1 MLQAPAGNEGG
12 QQIGLPWKWH
22 CLRSSPVA
30 PSVLQVPAGSL
41 PCVMTGMGYVSIA
54 CHAAAGHWCWHL
66 LCVITSPVVQAEPGP
81 PVTRLQVP
89 AGSLPR
95 TMEVVLRHEVVETAR
110 AGDKMAF
117 VGNLIVVPDVAAI
130 SAPGERVEARAG
142 DVCKAN

>member
-1 MLQAPAGNEGG
+1 M
-12 QQIGLPWKWH
+12 I
-22 CLRSSPVA
+22 
-30 PSVLQVPAGSL
+30 
-41 PCVMTGMGYVSIA
+41 
-54 CHAAAGHWCWHL
+54 
-66 LCVITSPVVQAEPGP
+66 QAEPRP
-81 PVTRLQVP
+81 PGTWLQVP

-142 DVCKAN
+142 EVCKASW